1 MRGEIAGRARRGGD
15 LSGKALEDR
24 FTGAPYGWHPV
35 IVRLILAAMFRSG
48 IVSVKA
54 ENVHYTDPAAPAGQA
69 LLTQVRPFRRAVFFY
84 EEAEAVTP
92 AELRRAQDELKVIFD
107 AARREETANAL
118 AEQITQELR
127 DRDGRAERVLLQL
140 RPAGYPIPPAIQN
153 SAELAQRITRSSNP
167 AKVVKAFLAALDEV
181 RAWHDETQVLHEFL
195 RRKRL
200 PVYQAATWLL
210 AELGRSDGVRGAE
223 ALAAEDAQAWQDALR
238 SLASNGRAAHEW
250 EQFTASLN
258 ADIHAHRDRALAESE
273 TRLQGVG
280 VPATALDRYRCPGL
294 RWTDGA
300 TKCAACDISLRELDL
315 QITAL
320 PGEER
325 RLRDQ
330 ARPVYRPEAGQQPA
344 RPRVKYL
351 KVSEV
356 LAQGPTSARITSE
369 GDLEQ
374 ALSALRDEV
383 KRSLTEADAV
393 ELE

>member
-1 MRGEIAGRARRGGD
+1 
-15 LSGKALEDR
+15 
-24 FTGAPYGWHPV
+24 V
-35 IVRLILAAMFRSG
+35 V
-48 IVSVKA
+48 
-54 ENVHYTDPAAPAGQA
+54 
-69 LLTQVRPFRRAVFFY
+69 
-84 EEAEAVTP
+84 
-92 AELRRAQDELKVIFD
+92 
-107 AARREETANAL
+107 
-118 AEQITQELR
+118 
-127 DRDGRAERVLLQL
+127 LQL
-140 RPAGYPIPPAIQN
+140 RPTGYSIPPAVAN
-153 SAELAQRITRSSNP
+153 STELVQRVTRSSNP
-167 AKVVKAFLAALDEV
+167 AKVVKAFLAAVDEV
-181 RAWHDETQVLHEFL
+181 RTWHDETQVLHEFL
-195 RRKRL
+195 RKKRL
-200 PVYQAATWLL
+200 PVYQAGAWLL
-210 AELGRSDGVRGAE
+210 AELGRSDGVRGTE
-223 ALAAEDAQAWQDALR
+223 PLAAEDARAWRDALR
-238 SLASNGRAAHEW
+238 TLTSNGRAAHEW

-258 ADIHAHRDRALAESE
+258 PLAELYRRVYGGIHGDRDRALAESE
-273 TRLQGVG
+273 ARLREAG
-280 VPATALDRYRCPGL
+280 VPEAALDRYRCPGL